1 VCGKY
6 SVPFSPKFILAITL
20 LFSLLIP
27 ICLVIIFCRNFDF
40 WTALLCPSIIFLF
53 VYKVIDGMLMWLFY
67 HGIIQILTPA
77 LIAKSIGLGVIGS
90 GSSYMSRD
98 RMLSILVILFG
109 IAIIMISCNTLSMIE
124 FIFVGNADALK

>member
-1 VCGKY
+1 
-6 SVPFSPKFILAITL
+6 
-20 LFSLLIP
+20 
-27 ICLVIIFCRNFDF
+27 
-40 WTALLCPSIIFLF
+40 
-53 VYKVIDGMLMWLFY
+53 MWLFY

-90 GSSYMSRD
+90 VSSYMSRD